1 MKFHA
6 SPFSVHTMYYK
17 FYSEKNIVHYLT
29 SLSGVSL
36 ALIATAFT
44 YIMTAAG
51 AALVFICKKVNE
63 SAFSLMMSSAAGIM
77 LASTFFSLLLPAME
91 TAADL
96 SWLILSC
103 GFVAG
108 GLLIIVT
115 DILIGKLHFFSD
127 NQKKRSSAVMC
138 IAVTMHNIPEGLA
151 VGVACGAVIAGQ
163 SSTAIAAIMLAVG
176 IGIQNFPEGMCVA
189 FPLRANGMGRGKSF
203 FIGQLSGAVEIVAG
217 VVGAAAV
224 SIVSGILPWAL
235 SFSAGAMMAVV
246 CSELIPESFANG
258 KIKATIGIIA
268 GFTLMMILDI
278 AFG

>member
-1 MKFHA
+1 M
-6 SPFSVHTMYYK
+6 
-17 FYSEKNIVHYLT
+17 IWIT
-29 SLSGVSL
+29 SLSGVEL

-44 YIMTAAG
+44 YLMTAAG
-51 AALVFICKKVNE
+51 AALVFVCKKVNN

-91 TAADL
+91 QAAEPSYIVL
-96 SWLILSC
+96 SI
-103 GFVAG
+103 GFIAG

-115 DILIGKLHFFSD
+115 DILIGKLGFFSE
-127 NQKKRSSAVMC
+127 NTKKRSSVVMC
-138 IAVTMHNIPEGLA
+138 IAVTMHNVPEGLA
-151 VGVACGAVIAGQ
+151 VGVACGAAISGDMA
-163 SSTAIAAIMLAVG
+163 STVAAIMLAVG

-189 FPLRANGMGRGKSF
+189 FPLRANGMSRSKSF

-217 VVGAAAV
+217 LIGAAAV
-224 SIVSGILPWAL
+224 AAVSGILPWAL
-235 SFSAGAMMAVV
+235 AFSAGAMLAVV
-246 CSELIPESFANG
+246 CSELVPESFAEG